1 MYIWPWTG
9 TSEIS
14 YYASGWSQANS
25 NSFQTYPAQAAL
37 SLIRSVELYIGG
49 QLIETIPQGYIQI
62 INDLDVPNEQQ
73 ASLSNLYQVPITS
86 TSDADCYLKIPFSLD
101 QLPVCALGN
110 QTVEILVNIGNFNPP
125 PTTTDYT
132 SSIAIGAVPDDYV
145 LANVP
150 VGLGPPQAWPID
162 SFFTYGASS
171 NVAAAANV
179 FVGTSFAYYWTSDP
193 TYVSGNYTG
202 TKNLGGIYGEWI
214 TVTFPFPITPTM
226 YSLFY
231 KYSANSPT
239 GWTFLGSNDGTTWTV
254 LDTVT
259 GYPVNPT
266 NAEMDRT
273 VTAGAYTTFGLVITT
288 SRANSAVIGKWI
300 VTGSSIISE
309 PSRVW
314 VNKHTPGY
322 AADASSNSE
331 NLAIFDF
338 NSIAWTSDPNYAS
351 GIYIGSSPRGG
362 EWIQLT
368 LPTPISISYYYTICN
383 QATTLKLYGSND
395 LINWTLIDQQVRYN
409 QVVKRFGN
417 TLTSGFFSTFQFV
430 FPTSSGS
437 TVTVTA
443 MAIRG
448 YERVTTRS
456 VQQYT
461 NGILVNTWPV
471 PGSTVIGTDY
481 SNVYT
486 IGPSNIWQNTTAY
499 DLSKSQVPNVLTMTI
514 DPSATQLWVFTA
526 QSMQVS
532 PLGTTWKPV
541 GYVFP
546 YAGAYLSTVWQSFVI
561 VAVAIGIVILTT
573 PGNYQAYQTPWGP
586 PLFLQ
591 SNYYVTSNAL
601 VEWTGSYWTYV
612 GQVSSP
618 SAMSIIGSNVY
629 VFSGSSYV
637 VFTGTSVSSPIS
649 LPYSVVS
656 ASGEYLG
663 GPSGVYDLF
672 GGQLFSVPVN
682 QVFTYTSGRTVIAAF
697 DGSGNVYNYNT
708 FSGTFFS
715 YPSGFTGNVFFANN
729 FFTSPNTSNI
739 CAGGSNLL
747 SVSYT
752 DTIFSQLFF
761 DGRYMYS
768 FASNLY
774 VYDTFGSFTDAG
786 SHYRLP
792 FSANVQSVSFDGRY
806 LTTLSNVTIAS
817 IDVTNFNVAYYPSTL
832 VGNVT
837 AASSNL
843 VASDAGVMYQIG
855 QRSQSISNFALQG
868 SIGSYTDGTY
878 IYAFSSNLQANGY
891 VQYSPVYGSTVIK
904 TPFSSFSGT
913 FFKVIPYQGLVYL
926 VSRTSLIVY
935 NPTTSSVT
943 NSVSAP
949 STQFSNAVT
958 IANGSMYL
966 FPLSTS
972 PSRTTMVVNLSTF
985 GVSYISPP
993 STLDLYTTACFDGT
1007 NIYVSN
1013 GSAVYTVSPLGD
1025 YFAQTSVWKPGSLN
1039 FGNLARTFQGNVIS
1053 VTSTNVYIKG
1063 QGTVA
1068 VNFGT
1073 VPLMS
1078 RETSPSIYFLAG
1090 SNLYT
1095 NVTTSFTTLPVA
1107 GKNPV
1112 DITASASNVW
1122 VSWSDGT
1129 LGRLDTTAPSP
1140 LYYST
1145 STYTPSGT
1153 INATAYLTNV
1163 FALVNSSNLVDIGA
1177 RSTTS
1182 LIGTFKDLAV
1192 FQNQLYVLPSM
1203 LGSNVY
1209 CNGSYFK
1216 SSGSFNPPYGGKLVT
1231 SVGIYVFD
1239 ALSGLSIL
1247 VQPGSVTTST
1257 AFTVTSAMYLNR
1269 SNVYA
1274 VPALSNIITR
1284 YDETLN
1290 NFTNSNDPFTQT
1302 VTGALAAY
1310 KDWFVTSTGYSNA
1323 GVTVQQAGLLPSF
1336 AGPWLATTTGN
1347 LFVNVDSNTVVQS
1360 TSYGTFD
1367 RMFYT
1372 GANVYLANANGTLQI
1387 FNGTSSVPATSIRN
1401 IIAVAESPI
1410 YGTFLSNG
1418 STVNI
1423 LGQGNINVST
1433 GPAAS
1438 NLTADG
1444 SIIFAG
1450 SNITFVT
1457 PGISNVF
1464 NYQSAWGIPDQSY
1477 SCVFTYNGYTY
1488 LAPSNGLMLV
1498 QISNTSTLNS
1508 MSMKYHSL
1516 GGSSSA
1522 NVFIGLDS
1530 SSNINFVVSSS
1541 AGLSVVSYN
1550 PNVPFDNSIA
1560 WYGTGAIGGT
1570 YTFGSVGNSL
1580 AYAYPGRLCY
1590 PIPFVYQLPYYKY
1603 TCPVTLVSPVSTQL
1617 GNTLYMYSQ
1626 SNLVTF
1632 TTDTFQFSVTS
1643 WPYTVAAATTVNSQ
1657 LVAIETSNIA
1667 VDGTRYPFV
1676 NVSTIK
1682 GTCFDGRFL
1691 SVLTSS
1697 NVLTFD
1703 STNWAAPPV
1712 KGPSYS
1718 LMQLA
1723 GTTIYTGSNVLSF
1736 NPRPYTETSWGS
1748 PLTGLVGTYAI
1759 QGSNLINFI
1768 TGTTLTT
1775 GLSSINDSLLNG
1787 TSAVFLGSKMYIWDT
1802 FYNTLTTLPVSG
1814 FELATDGTSYYA
1826 AGPRGV
1832 TKVYQDLSLAT
1843 ANVFSN
1849 ATYLFVNSGVTQIGN
1864 LTSYTNFS
1872 LFSSVGGLYTMVLP
1886 FRFTNMGATGSTGPT
1901 SITYGA
1907 STPGY
1912 GTANVL
1918 TLSGGIQYWTVPFT
1932 GLYTIEAGGASTP
1945 GGSGAV
1951 MSNTVTLTQGTVI
1964 SILVGQQSTGLT
1976 GAGGTFVVNGSNA
1989 LVVAGGAGAY
1999 GSAIFSIGAQGNSGA
2014 GFSSDGPATN
2024 SFLHGGVSSGGGFGG
2039 GGVTTSGGLYAFGS
2053 FTFTPAGATGPTGP
2067 TQAQMRA
2074 SASAFSSYVFSGTF
2088 SNGNF
2093 VTGPGGIWQWQVP
2106 VTGLYSFTVAGA
2118 GVTNPFS
2125 VNSIKTGYGFVMTD
2139 SVQLSRGDLIAML
2152 VGQSGLVSGG
2162 STGGCGGSFVYNVTR
2177 GTLLFVAG
2185 GAGGIG
2191 YESDA
2196 GHPAGITA
2204 NGSVN
2209 GVAGTTGQNGG
2220 GWYDSGAGQGAGTGG
2235 TGPNGGT
2242 AAGNYAYVW
2251 GDCGAGYSGNG
2262 APGRY
2267 GGSGPVA
2274 FINGGQGSTA
2284 SGVYGGFGG
2293 GGCGGGYSGGEGGG
2307 GGGYG
2312 GGGAGGSDGQ
2322 GCGGGGGG
2330 SYSVN
2335 GTVQGSATNSDQ
2347 GYITVSVTIPGG
2359 GGGWYGG
2366 DSGQGGSS
2374 FGLTGST
2381 YNTGPGYVLISA
2393 SQSGTSYGVNA
2404 VGTSFAYGNVQA
2416 SIVTDDVYFFGVSN
2430 VAQTASGNVINLGVQ
2445 TDVFNTYQDGS
2456 IVYGVPATSG
2466 NVVTLSGS
2474 FNVPGG
2480 PFTSMVDLNGS
2491 KYFLS
2496 SGSTSVVLD
2505 PASINTS
2512 SWSQSYFLA
2521 AKPVSLFSYGAE
2533 TVFSTATSVIQVPRN
2548 STVFLPSSAIYKG
2561 TNITACFYDGRYIK
2575 IFDSGKIRVI
2585 DTSPAV
2591 SPTNLFVSCLVD
2603 SVLLSTS
2610 ERNWFLSQNLT
2621 YVVQQIQ
2628 TTPGLTANGFYQ
2640 LYLTGPTTELLL
2652 SNTVTSELFLNGYSK
2667 SKLDTEYLQTLA
2679 PFWNYPRT
2687 PTTGVSVIPLE
2698 PYVNMSRVREQMIY
2712 LESTAPVTIFAK
2724 TLNVL
2729 RITDGLGGL
2738 VFVGRSR

>member
-1 MYIWPWTG
+1 MAGRVQLAAKGLQDEYLYGPMSFFKVSYKKHSPCLTHVQEVPFKDTGTAFGTAQICDISGSGDIVRSVTLKVTLPALSSVSGTGLVYPDPISSPTFWYLDAGYFPFASYFGRNVKSYFSQQDSNWLPSVATYGSTGFQFSGSPAWIGFTDLQHALFWGFKNYTQVRTIQGIGKMYIWSWTG

-132 SSIAIGAVPDDYV
+132 SSAAIGAVPNDY
-145 LANVP
+145 L
-150 VGLGPPQAWPID
+150 L
-162 SFFTYGASS
+162 
-171 NVAAAANV
+171 
-179 FVGTSFAYYWTSDP
+179 
-193 TYVSGNYTG
+193 
-202 TKNLGGIYGEWI
+202 
-214 TVTFPFPITPTM
+214 
-226 YSLFY
+226 
-231 KYSANSPT
+231 
-239 GWTFLGSNDGTTWTV
+239 
-254 LDTVT
+254 
-259 GYPVNPT
+259 
-266 NAEMDRT
+266 
-273 VTAGAYTTFGLVITT
+273 
-288 SRANSAVIGKWI
+288 
-300 VTGSSIISE
+300 
-309 PSRVW
+309 
-314 VNKHTPGY
+314 TPGY
-322 AADASSNSE
+322 A
-331 NLAIFDF
+331 L
-338 NSIAWTSDPNYAS
+338 
-351 GIYIGSSPRGG
+351 
-362 EWIQLT
+362 
-368 LPTPISISYYYTICN
+368 
-383 QATTLKLYGSND
+383 
-395 LINWTLIDQQVRYN
+395 
-409 QVVKRFGN
+409 
-417 TLTSGFFSTFQFV
+417 
-430 FPTSSGS
+430 
-437 TVTVTA
+437 
-443 MAIRG
+443 
-448 YERVTTRS
+448 

-461 NGILVNTWPV
+461 NGKFASTWQV

-546 YAGAYLSTVWQSFVI
+546 YAGSYLSTVWQSFVI

-682 QVFTYTSGRTVIAAF
+682 QVFTYNSGHTVIAAF

-768 FASNLY
+768 FASKLY

-966 FPLSTS
+966 FPLSES

-1053 VTSTNVYIKG
+1053 VTSTNVYIIG

-1090 SNLYT
+1090 SNLYI

-1129 LGRLDTTAPSP
+1129 LGRLDTTEPSP

-1192 FQNQLYVLPSM
+1192 FQNQLYVLPSS

-1209 CNGSYFK
+1209 CNGSYFQPP
-1216 SSGSFNPPYGGKLVT
+1216 GTFNSPYGGKLVT

-1239 ALSGLSIL
+1239 TLIGLSTL
-1247 VQPGSVTTST
+1247 VQPGSVTTSF
-1257 AFTVTSAMYLNR
+1257 AFTQTVISAMYLNR

-1290 NFTNSNDPFTQT
+1290 NFINSNDPFTQT

-1508 MSMKYHSL
+1508 MSMKYHSI
-1516 GGSSSA
+1516 GGSSYPNA

-1541 AGLSVVSYN
+1541 VGLYVVSYN

-1560 WYGTGAIGGT
+1560 WNGTDAIGGT

-1667 VDGTRYPFV
+1667 VNGTRYPFV

-1832 TKVYQDLSLAT
+1832 TKVYQDLSIAT

-1872 LFSSVGGLYTMVLP
+1872 QFSSVGGLYNMVLP

-1907 STPGY
+1907 ITPGY

-2152 VGQSGLVSGG
+2152 VGQSGLVGGG

-2191 YESDA
+2191 YESEV
-2196 GHPAGITA
+2196 GQPAGITA

-2220 GWYDSGAGQGAGTGG
+2220 GWNDAGAGQGAGTGG

-2335 GTVQGSATNSDQ
+2335 GTVQGSATNSGQ

-2533 TVFSTATSVIQVPRN
+2533 TVFSTATSVFQVPRN